1 MTPGKQV
8 QSTGLL
14 TKFAR
19 GAGAALTVQLISA
32 CILYAAQV
40 WLARWLGTSAYGVY
54 EYATAV
60 SIIGAFIASF
70 GLPTV
75 ALRLVSAYRA
85 QSDWAR
91 LGGLINGSWR
101 QILLSSIGMAGCG
114 TAVWAWLQTTRDFGG
129 YTWPLLLSIWTIPGL
144 TLLGL
149 QKEIIRGFQQ
159 IVLAFAPSLIG
170 QPLVLLG
177 LAVGWRS
184 QRPLTSTV
192 AMALSLTAILL
203 VLALQWGWFQS
214 RLASQI
220 RRPPH
225 LYETGQW
232 WRVALPLMLM
242 GGSFMILNHTD
253 TLMIGLLLN
262 AQQVGIYSAALKTAA
277 WVPFILM
284 AVNAMAAPL
293 IATLYAEDDQAG
305 LQQLVSMIARWMF
318 YPALAMAIA
327 IVLFSRPILQL
338 FGTEFIAAQGA
349 LVALM
354 LGQLV
359 NVGAGSVGYLMTMTT
374 YQNQAARVMAV
385 SALVNV
391 ILNGVGIHFWGILG
405 AAIATALSMALW
417 NIWLYV
423 LVVKHL
429 GVRPSILDTF

>member
-1 MTPGKQV
+1 M
-8 QSTGLL
+8 QSPGLL
-14 TKFAR
+14 AKFAR

-32 CILYAAQV
+32 ALLYAAQV
-40 WLARWLGTSAYGVY
+40 WLARWLGTTAYGVY
-54 EYATAV
+54 EYATAI

-70 GLPTV
+70 GMPSV

-91 LGGLINGSWR
+91 LGGLMRGSWR
-101 QILLSSIGMAGCG
+101 QLLLASIGIAGCG
-114 TAVWAWLQTTRDFGG
+114 TGIWAWLQTSRDLGM
-129 YTWPLLLSIWTIPGL
+129 YTWPLLLGIWSIPGL
-144 TLLGL
+144 TLLNL

-177 LAVGWRS
+177 LASGWRS
-184 QRPLTSTV
+184 HRPFTSTV
-192 AMALSLTAILL
+192 AMALSFTAVLLILL
-203 VLALQWGWFQS
+203 LQWSWFQTQV
-214 RLASQI
+214 APQI

-225 LYETGQW
+225 IYETALW
-232 WRVALPLMLM
+232 WRIALPLVLM
-242 GGSFMILNHTD
+242 GGSYMILSHTD

-277 WVPFILM
+277 WVPFILI

-293 IATLYAEDDQAG
+293 IATLYAQDDQAG
-305 LQQLVSMIARWMF
+305 LQQLVAMIARWMF
-318 YPALAMAIA
+318 YPALGMAIA
-327 IVLFSRPILQL
+327 IMLFSRPILQL
-338 FGTEFIAAQGA
+338 FGAEFVAAQGT
-349 LVALM
+349 LVVLM

-374 YQNQAARVMAV
+374 YQNQAAGVMAV

-391 ILNGVGIHFWGILG
+391 MLNVVGIPVFGILG

-417 NIWLYV
+417 NVWLYS
-423 LVVKHL
+423 LVVQKL

>member
-1 MTPGKQV
+1 MP
-8 QSTGLL
+8 STGLL

-19 GAGAALTVQLISA
+19 GAGAALTVQLLSA
-32 CILYAAQV
+32 VTLYGAQV
-40 WLARWLGTSAYGVY
+40 WLARWLGTTAYGVY

-91 LGGLINGSWR
+91 LGGLIGGSWR
-101 QILLSSIGMAGCG
+101 QLWLVSIGMAGCG
-114 TAVWAWLQTTRDFGG
+114 TAVWGWLQTTRDLGV
-129 YTWPLLLSIWTIPGL
+129 YTWPLLLGIWSIPGL

-177 LAVGWRS
+177 LAAGWRS
-184 QRPLTSTV
+184 QRPFTSTA
-192 AMALSLTAILL
+192 AMGLSLTAILL
-203 VLALQWGWFQS
+203 VLAVQWIWFQCQ
-214 RLASQI
+214 LAPPI

-225 LYETGQW
+225 LYETAQW
-232 WRVALPLMLM
+232 WRIALPLMLM
-242 GGSFMILNHTD
+242 GGSFMILSHPD

-293 IATLYAEDDQAG
+293 IAMLYAEDDQVG

-327 IVLFSRPILQL
+327 IGLCSRPILQL
-338 FGTEFIAAQGA
+338 FGAEFIAAQGA

-374 YQNQAARVMAV
+374 YQNQAARVMAA

-391 ILNGVGIHFWGILG
+391 MLNWVGIHFWGILG

>member
-1 MTPGKQV
+1 M
-8 QSTGLL
+8 QSTGLFA
-14 TKFAR
+14 KFAR

-32 CILYAAQV
+32 CLLYGAQV
-40 WLARWLGTSAYGVY
+40 WLARWLGTTAYGVY
-54 EYATAV
+54 EYATAI

-70 GLPTV
+70 GLPIV

-91 LGGLINGSWR
+91 LGGLIGGSWR
-101 QILLSSIGMAGCG
+101 QLLLASIGIAGCG
-114 TAVWAWLQTTRDFGG
+114 TAVWGWLQATRDLGV
-129 YTWPLLLSIWTIPGL
+129 YTWPLLLGIWTIPGL
-144 TLLGL
+144 TLIGL
-149 QKEIIRGFQQ
+149 QREIIRGFQQ

-177 LAVGWRS
+177 LAAGWRS
-184 QRPLTSTV
+184 QRPFTSTV
-192 AMALSLTAILL
+192 AMALSLTAILV
-203 VLALQWGWFQS
+203 VLAVQWGWFQA
-214 RLASQI
+214 RLDTQI

-225 LYETGQW
+225 IYESAEW
-232 WRVALPLMLM
+232 WRTALPVMLM

-253 TLMIGLLLN
+253 TLMIGLMLN

-318 YPALAMAIA
+318 YPALVMAIA
-327 IVLFSRPILQL
+327 IVLFSRPILHL
-338 FGTEFIAAQGA
+338 FGAEFIAAQGA

-359 NVGAGSVGYLMTMTT
+359 NVGAGSVGYLMLMTT
-374 YQNQAARVMAV
+374 YQKQAAGVMAV
-385 SALVNV
+385 SALANV
-391 ILNGVGIHFWGILG
+391 ILNWVCIHWFGILG

-423 LVVKHL
+423 LVVKKL